1 MGFLRAFAVF
11 FAWLLAPLVLVI
23 VPGWFSPEFAALA
36 RANILGGWF
45 SLVFPHPWLHDL
57 EGARV
62 LGGRAAMAVA
72 LAQWLAVATLFA
84 LLARREPLGRQLWL
98 APLAAVAVGVI
109 VAAAILWLPV
119 EVRPRVI

>member
-11 FAWLLAPLVLVI
+11 FAWLLAPLVLVV
-23 VPGWFSPEFAALA
+23 VPGWISPEFAPVA

-62 LGGRAAMAVA
+62 LGGRAAMVAA
-72 LAQWLAVATLFA
+72 LAQWTVVATLFA
-84 LLARREPLGRQLWL
+84 ILARREPLRRQAWL
-98 APLAAVAVGVI
+98 APLLAVAVGVT